1 MWHLCGA
8 THSQWDEMK
17 AQTVKKRSLKT
28 SASSQEWEP
37 VWSGFVKWICTCKL
51 SLKWICSVTTR
62 LWTIAKLWRTT
73 VSAGVRFMSLR
84 TTKLSKLKQRASQP
98 PCLMHVGCE
107 LPWISEVY
115 VGNRHIDQC
124 EAPRHQR
131 SVWTVFNHQR
141 VIGTSSCH
149 AYTHCE
155 RWCGSDNWLV
165 KAEKWVYI
173 GCKLSLSGQFLSMS
187 SVLVIL

>member
-1 MWHLCGA
+1 
-8 THSQWDEMK
+8 
-17 AQTVKKRSLKT
+17 
-28 SASSQEWEP
+28 
-37 VWSGFVKWICTCKL
+37 
-51 SLKWICSVTTR
+51 
-62 LWTIAKLWRTT
+62 
-73 VSAGVRFMSLR
+73 MSLR
-84 TTKLSKLKQRASQP
+84 TTQLSKLKQRASQP

-141 VIGTSSCH
+141 LIGTSSCH

-155 RWCGSDNWLV
+155 RWCGRDNWLV
-165 KAEKWVYI
+165 
-173 GCKLSLSGQFLSMS
+173 
-187 SVLVIL
+187 